1 MARQPTSYFIL
12 ASKKRRQGRTLALPS
27 VGFRAAM
34 TRILIADDHD
44 VVRTGLR
51 HILESH
57 HGWEV
62 VGEATN
68 GRDAIDKAVET
79 TPDVVILD
87 YSMPLVNGIEAASRI
102 RERLPQTEILVFTM
116 YDNETVIE
124 QLLRAGVRGYVLKT
138 DARADLARAIEAVAQ
153 GKPYFSA
160 QVSQWLANP
169 RRVRAMEHTHLT
181 RRERDVLRLI
191 AEGHSNKQIA
201 RLLGIGPKT
210 VETHRHIIKRK
221 LNSFTSAGM
230 VRYAIRHGIAS
241 AAE

>member
-1 MARQPTSYFIL
+1 
-12 ASKKRRQGRTLALPS
+12 
-27 VGFRAAM
+27 M
-34 TRILIADDHD
+34 TRILLADDHA

-51 HILESH
+51 HILEGH
-57 HGWEV
+57 HGLEV

-68 GRDAIDKAVET
+68 GREAIDKAIET

-87 YSMPLVNGIEAASRI
+87 YSMPVVNGIEAASRI
-102 RERLPQTEILVFTM
+102 RERLPKTEILVFTM
-116 YDNETVIE
+116 YDNESVIE

-138 DARADLARAIEAVAQ
+138 EAKADLARAVEAVAQ

-160 QVSQWLANP
+160 EVSQRFATP
-169 RRVRAMEHTHLT
+169 GRGRAMEHAHLT

-201 RLLGIGPKT
+201 RLLGIGSKT

-221 LNSFTSAGM
+221 LNSGTSAGM

-241 AAE
+241 AVE